1 MFGDLGSLGKIMQIA
16 GQLKTKLPEMLEQMD
31 AAEFV
36 GQSGGG
42 AVTATVNGKMKLKDL
57 KFSDDLKK
65 DGQIDLEMLEDLV
78 KAAVSSAQT
87 QASDAMK
94 AQFREITGGV
104 DLGGMGKL
112 FG

>member
-1 MFGDLGSLGKIMQIA
+1 MFGDLGSLGKMMQIA
-16 GQLKTKLPEMLEQMD
+16 GQLKTKLPEMLEKLD

-36 GQSGGG
+36 GRAGGG
-42 AVTATVNGKMKLKDL
+42 VVTATVNGKMKLIDL
-57 KFSDDLKK
+57 KISAELNK
-65 DGQIDLEMLEDLV
+65 DGLDMEMIEDLV

-94 AQFREITGGV
+94 AQFREISGGA